1 MARNLGRRRPGASD
15 GTARARGP
23 EFGETTMALTNSPH
37 GYGSLT
43 KLFHWLIVI
52 LFALQY
58 VGGNIMTSIDF
69 NSSYAGISTNTYYNW
84 HKSLGLVALLVAVL
98 RIINRRVGELPPW
111 APTLTPREHAFIHR
125 VEQVFYAAMLI
136 MPITGW
142 LYVMYGNYGVNL
154 FGVWEMPRPLPRDD
168 TLRDV
173 FKWAHI
179 GAGWVL
185 LAAMAGHV
193 GLVLWHQVI
202 KKDGLLKRMM

>member
-1 MARNLGRRRPGASD
+1 MP
-15 GTARARGP
+15 
-23 EFGETTMALTNSPH
+23 LTNSAA

-52 LFALQY
+52 LFAAQY
-58 VGGNIMTSIDF
+58 LGGNIMVAIGF
-69 NSSYAGISTNTYYNW
+69 NSSFAGIETNTYYNW
-84 HKSLGLVALLVAVL
+84 HKSLGLVALVVAVL

-111 APTLTPREHAFIHR
+111 APTLSSFEQKLIHR

-136 MPITGW
+136 MPVTGW
-142 LYVMYGNYGVNL
+142 FYVMYGHYGVNL
-154 FGVWEMPRPLPRDD
+154 FGLWEMPRPLPRDD

-179 GAGWVL
+179 VAGWIL
-185 LAAMAGHV
+185 LAAMVTHI
-193 GLVLWHQVI
+193 GLVLRHQLV

>member
-1 MARNLGRRRPGASD
+1 MG
-15 GTARARGP
+15 
-23 EFGETTMALTNSPH
+23 LTNSAA

-58 VGGNIMTSIDF
+58 TGGNIMVAIGF
-69 NSSYAGISTNTYYNW
+69 NSSFAGIETNTFYNW
-84 HKSLGLVALLVAVL
+84 HKSLGLVALVVAIA

-111 APTLTPREHAFIHR
+111 APTLTPSEHTFIHR
-125 VEQVFYAAMLI
+125 VEQVFYGAMLV

-154 FGVWEMPRPLPRDD
+154 FGVWEMPRPLPRND

-179 GAGWVL
+179 IAGWVL
-185 LAAMAGHV
+185 LAAMVGHI
-193 GLVLWHQVI
+193 GLVLWHTVV
-202 KKDGLLKRMM
+202 KKDGLLKRMLPRRDD